1 LLCWRGNGDSDNDP
15 ARLGHQHVATSMIAF
30 LCFLLITLIFLQ
42 SPFLQ
47 KALGAIIWILIL
59 AYLFGAAE

>member
-1 LLCWRGNGDSDNDP
+1 MGSQQVRQKVSLRGRKGK
-15 ARLGHQHVATSMIAF
+15 AYVAAAI

-47 KALGAIIWILIL
+47 QLLGALILIL
-59 AYLFGAAE
+59 AYLFGAAG